1 MFFYILLTCFAASYT
16 LRRNSGKLFTDD
28 DDDASVYSEKSS
40 NQKPIQTHTQTY
52 KNVKTKKPIFSS
64 DISVASPDGKKMD
77 EVILDEND
85 DEEDDDLLM
94 NTTTLLLSN
103 HHQRTSDRYDK
114 LRPVNPVPTLPCD
127 DILSRRQ
134 TQEWKGWMMVCFLAY
149 RISNAASLQI
159 LSGGGMET
167 IAEGYHNI
175 YINLSRTIVT
185 CFVWLTGYSHFMYF
199 YKSNDYSTIR
209 VVRVLWRI
217 NFLAFFLCLTHG
229 NDIILY
235 FICPLQ
241 SYFFLMV
248 YAVMR
253 INKEINYDRY
263 KLRIKLLGVACI
275 IYILWDIDL
284 GFFKLFHL
292 PFFTAG
298 PSETGATSG
307 PMWEWYFRTMLDHWT
322 AFFGMIFAANTPISS
337 LFIRKLEA
345 QHTLKNRIMGKFI
358 IGFSLIVVV
367 LVWVMGPLQT
377 SVLEYSASHCYFGFI
392 PVLAYVFFRNLTI
405 SLRQHTFE
413 LFIRFGEATLEAY
426 LIHHHVL
433 FTSDGS
439 TLLTLI
445 PGSAKLNFFVLI
457 MAYFGASRMLYKVTQ
472 YLSIML
478 LPNNEKRCARSIGI
492 ISILVASF
500 YALASALERLEVMNM
515 GTIAVVSIIC
525 GILMYQTIVDISWK
539 TYRDAAPVTPNATMN
554 TSFQGQGNDA
564 PPVPR
569 HLDDENPVAKIS
581 PPIIGTFV
589 VFFLGLAWH
598 SMALTGAGIIEA
610 LPANCAIYA
619 NNGQWVP
626 INVCN
631 EGEKG
636 IFERDFSISTY
647 GNSCGAGILSEQT
660 MVWGWKKT
668 QSDSLCRFKSYDPQ
682 LLQKQLNHRS
692 LVFIGDSMVRNF
704 YHAICRAMGEK
715 EAGIYD
721 ATIPKHSDITK
732 IFGSTKLEYKWA
744 PLAVDQL
751 DKLKEYKNVPEAD
764 APDLIFVGGGAWD
777 RLHVWATDEDQESL
791 KVAVRKLS
799 HELENMKLRGIPSTW
814 MTPTTINTNA
824 LNHEEKRAQ
833 MSEEGLQE
841 MRQLYAELGVLASV
855 SFVLD
860 GQSFTQERVD
870 ESYDGIHY
878 PPQIYDAGAQILAN
892 AFDWVLPTRYE
903 IALFYPP
910 EPGTMANMSLGLM
923 MFCFAVIGLF
933 FFDAFLGF
941 SYLASVFVND
951 VMPGDLYEE
960 SFASLHSKIMSSH
973 DKKGSSRSKNRT
985 KRSEYDD
992 EMLAFANRS
1001 RGNLD
1006 LTDEM
1011 HDK

>member
-1 MFFYILLTCFAASYT
+1 M
-16 LRRNSGKLFTDD
+16 
-28 DDDASVYSEKSS
+28 
-40 NQKPIQTHTQTY
+40 
-52 KNVKTKKPIFSS
+52 
-64 DISVASPDGKKMD
+64 
-77 EVILDEND
+77 
-85 DEEDDDLLM
+85 
-94 NTTTLLLSN
+94 
-103 HHQRTSDRYDK
+103 
-114 LRPVNPVPTLPCD
+114 
-127 DILSRRQ
+127 
-134 TQEWKGWMMVCFLAY
+134 
-149 RISNAASLQI
+149 
-159 LSGGGMET
+159 
-167 IAEGYHNI
+167 I
-175 YINLSRTIVT
+175 YII
-185 CFVWLTGYSHFMYF
+185 
-199 YKSNDYSTIR
+199 
-209 VVRVLWRI
+209 
-217 NFLAFFLCLTHG
+217 
-229 NDIILY
+229 
-235 FICPLQ
+235 
-241 SYFFLMV
+241 
-248 YAVMR
+248 
-253 INKEINYDRY
+253 
-263 KLRIKLLGVACI
+263 
-275 IYILWDIDL
+275 WDIDL
-284 GFFKLFHL
+284 GLFKLFHL

-298 PSETGATSG
+298 PSEIGATSG

-322 AFFGMIFAANTPISS
+322 AFFGMIFAANMPISS

-345 QHTLKNRIMGKFI
+345 QHSLKNRILGKIIMGL
-358 IGFSLIVVV
+358 SLIIVF
-367 LVWVMGPLQT
+367 LVWAMGPLQT
-377 SVLEYSASHCYFGFI
+377 TVLEYNATHCYFGFI
-392 PVLAYVFFRNLTI
+392 PILAYIFFRNITPT
-405 SLRQHTFE
+405 LRQHSME
-413 LFIRFGEATLEAY
+413 LFFRFGEATLEAY

-439 TLLTLI
+439 TLLTII
-445 PGSAKLNFFVLI
+445 PGSAKMNFFVLLV
-457 MAYFGASRMLYKVTQ
+457 AYFGASHMLYNVTR
-472 YLSIML
+472 YLSVML
-478 LPNNEKRCARSIGI
+478 LPNNEKRCARSVGI

-500 YALASALERLEVMNM
+500 YALACALEKLDVMNM
-515 GTIAVVSIIC
+515 GTIAVVAIIC
-525 GILMYQTIVDISWK
+525 GILMYQTIVDISWT
-539 TYRDAAPVTPNATMN
+539 TYRDAAPLTSNRNSN
-554 TSFQGQGNDA
+554 TSLDGQGNGNFDA
-564 PPVPR
+564 PPVSR

-581 PPIIGTFV
+581 PPIIGTFI
-589 VFFLGLAWH
+589 VFLLGLAWH

-619 NNGQWVP
+619 NSGQWIP

-636 IFERDFSISTY
+636 ILERDFSISSY
-647 GNSCGAGILSEQT
+647 GNSCSTGVWSEQT

-668 QSDSLCRFKSYDPQ
+668 QSDSLCRFKSYDSQ

-704 YHAICRAMGEK
+704 YHAVCRAMGEK
-715 EAGIYD
+715 DAGVYD

-751 DKLKEYKNVPEAD
+751 EKLKEYKKVPEAD
-764 APDLIFVGGGAWD
+764 APDLVYVGGGAWD

-791 KVAVRKLS
+791 KSTVRKLA
-799 HELENMKLRGIPSTW
+799 HEMENMKLRGIPSIW

-841 MRQLYAELGVLASV
+841 MRQLYAQLGVLASV

-892 AFDWVLPTRYE
+892 AMDWVLPTRYE

-960 SFASLHSKIMSSH
+960 SFAPIHSKIKIFNN
-973 DKKGSSRSKNRT
+973 KKGHKGRSRT
-985 KRSEYDD
+985 KNAEYDD
-992 EMLAFANRS
+992 EMLAFTNRT
-1001 RGNLD
+1001 RGDLD
-1006 LTDEM
+1006 LSVEM